1 MTATLSVILIC
12 LLLSAF
18 FSGMEIAFLTSNKL
32 RIEIDKSKKGV
43 TQALID
49 LFISH
54 SGMYITTLLV
64 GNNVVMV
71 IYGIFMSDLLV
82 KQFEFLHLSIGVE
95 LFVETLVSTLII
107 LVFAEFLPKTVFRL
121 RSNLFLKLFSV
132 PVFLFY
138 LLFFPL
144 SYFSV
149 WLGGWLLR
157 IFTGRKLGHKE
168 PNRAFG
174 KVDLNNLI
182 EEGEVNARQEEEMH
196 EIKLF
201 RNALDFSEVK
211 LRECIVPRPDV
222 VALSI
227 DSSIEEL
234 TQLFIDTGLSRILIY
249 KESID
254 DIIGYVHI
262 STLFKDPPTIA
273 KALSRVLIVPET
285 MSAQR
290 LLNLF
295 IRDQKSV
302 AVVVDE
308 FGITAGI
315 VTIED
320 IMEEIFGEIEDE
332 HDHLNLKEVMIS
344 EQEYI
349 IEGSMN
355 LDDINDRLETDLVSE
370 DYDSLGGF
378 IIEHLDRLPEVGDE
392 VCTDNGI
399 RLIVEALDKNRVES
413 VRMYLPEKHDAD
425 NKSELSSSESA
436 AQTAFTEEI
445 IHLIPISNINEHIK
459 IPYLDLTDLDTEFLL
474 CLSFKSYYISDNQSL
489 AQHQSSFFLTAAI
502 TAPAANAS
510 PAIGTIGSCRVSCL
524 HCFII
529 ILRIFLI
536 RIFRCFFKVRF
547 QSQRS
552 VNFKRKLRFI

>member
-64 GNNVVMV
+64 GNNVDMV

-349 IEGSMN
+349 FSG
-355 LDDINDRLETDLVSE
+355 RLEV
-370 DYDSLGGF
+370 DYLN
-378 IIEHLDRLPEVGDE
+378 EKYHLDLEEREEYETLAGLVLYFNQSIPQEGE
-392 VCTDNGI
+392 T
-399 RLIVEALDKNRVES
+399 IVVNDLTFKILSVKNARI
-413 VRMYLPEKHDAD
+413 
-425 NKSELSSSESA
+425 
-436 AQTAFTEEI
+436 EEI
-445 IHLIPISNINEHIK
+445 
-459 IPYLDLTDLDTEFLL
+459 
-474 CLSFKSYYISDNQSL
+474 
-489 AQHQSSFFLTAAI
+489 
-502 TAPAANAS
+502 
-510 PAIGTIGSCRVSCL
+510 
-524 HCFII
+524 
-529 ILRIFLI
+529 
-536 RIFRCFFKVRF
+536 KVCM
-547 QSQRS
+547 
-552 VNFKRKLRFI
+552 

>member
-95 LFVETLVSTLII
+95 LFVDTLVSTLII

-349 IEGSMN
+349 FSG
-355 LDDINDRLETDLVSE
+355 RLEVDYLNEKYHLNLEEREEYETLAGLVLYFNQSIPQEGETIVVNDLTFKILSV
-370 DYDSLGGF
+370 
-378 IIEHLDRLPEVGDE
+378 
-392 VCTDNGI
+392 
-399 RLIVEALDKNRVES
+399 KNARI
-413 VRMYLPEKHDAD
+413 
-425 NKSELSSSESA
+425 
-436 AQTAFTEEI
+436 EEI
-445 IHLIPISNINEHIK
+445 
-459 IPYLDLTDLDTEFLL
+459 
-474 CLSFKSYYISDNQSL
+474 
-489 AQHQSSFFLTAAI
+489 
-502 TAPAANAS
+502 
-510 PAIGTIGSCRVSCL
+510 
-524 HCFII
+524 
-529 ILRIFLI
+529 
-536 RIFRCFFKVRF
+536 KVCM
-547 QSQRS
+547 
-552 VNFKRKLRFI
+552 

>member
-262 STLFKDPPTIA
+262 STIFKDPPTIA

-349 IEGSMN
+349 FSG
-355 LDDINDRLETDLVSE
+355 RLEV
-370 DYDSLGGF
+370 DYLN
-378 IIEHLDRLPEVGDE
+378 EKYHLDLEEREEYETLAGLVLYFNQSIPQEGE
-392 VCTDNGI
+392 T
-399 RLIVEALDKNRVES
+399 IVVNNLTFKILSVKNARI
-413 VRMYLPEKHDAD
+413 
-425 NKSELSSSESA
+425 
-436 AQTAFTEEI
+436 EEI
-445 IHLIPISNINEHIK
+445 
-459 IPYLDLTDLDTEFLL
+459 
-474 CLSFKSYYISDNQSL
+474 
-489 AQHQSSFFLTAAI
+489 
-502 TAPAANAS
+502 
-510 PAIGTIGSCRVSCL
+510 
-524 HCFII
+524 
-529 ILRIFLI
+529 
-536 RIFRCFFKVRF
+536 KVCM
-547 QSQRS
+547 
-552 VNFKRKLRFI
+552 

>member
-95 LFVETLVSTLII
+95 LFVDTLVSTLII

-349 IEGSMN
+349 FSG
-355 LDDINDRLETDLVSE
+355 RLEV
-370 DYDSLGGF
+370 DYLN
-378 IIEHLDRLPEVGDE
+378 EKYHLDLEEREEYETLAGLVLYFNQSIPQEGE
-392 VCTDNGI
+392 T
-399 RLIVEALDKNRVES
+399 IVVNDLTFKILSVKNARI
-413 VRMYLPEKHDAD
+413 
-425 NKSELSSSESA
+425 
-436 AQTAFTEEI
+436 EEI
-445 IHLIPISNINEHIK
+445 K
-459 IPYLDLTDLDTEFLL
+459 VGKT
-474 CLSFKSYYISDNQSL
+474 SFTS
-489 AQHQSSFFLTAAI
+489 
-502 TAPAANAS
+502 
-510 PAIGTIGSCRVSCL
+510 
-524 HCFII
+524 
-529 ILRIFLI
+529 
-536 RIFRCFFKVRF
+536 
-547 QSQRS
+547 
-552 VNFKRKLRFI
+552 

>member
-43 TQALID
+43 TQDLID

-349 IEGSMN
+349 FSG
-355 LDDINDRLETDLVSE
+355 RLEV
-370 DYDSLGGF
+370 DYLN
-378 IIEHLDRLPEVGDE
+378 EKYHLDLEEREEYETLAGLVLYFNQSIPQEGE
-392 VCTDNGI
+392 T
-399 RLIVEALDKNRVES
+399 IVVNDLTFKILSVKNARI
-413 VRMYLPEKHDAD
+413 
-425 NKSELSSSESA
+425 
-436 AQTAFTEEI
+436 EEI
-445 IHLIPISNINEHIK
+445 
-459 IPYLDLTDLDTEFLL
+459 
-474 CLSFKSYYISDNQSL
+474 
-489 AQHQSSFFLTAAI
+489 
-502 TAPAANAS
+502 
-510 PAIGTIGSCRVSCL
+510 
-524 HCFII
+524 
-529 ILRIFLI
+529 
-536 RIFRCFFKVRF
+536 KVCM
-547 QSQRS
+547 
-552 VNFKRKLRFI
+552 

>member
-295 IRDQKSV
+295 IRDRKSV

-349 IEGSMN
+349 FSG
-355 LDDINDRLETDLVSE
+355 RLEV
-370 DYDSLGGF
+370 DYLN
-378 IIEHLDRLPEVGDE
+378 EKYHLDLEEREEYETLAGLVLYFNQSIPQEGE
-392 VCTDNGI
+392 T
-399 RLIVEALDKNRVES
+399 IVVNNLTFKILSVKNARI
-413 VRMYLPEKHDAD
+413 
-425 NKSELSSSESA
+425 
-436 AQTAFTEEI
+436 EEI
-445 IHLIPISNINEHIK
+445 
-459 IPYLDLTDLDTEFLL
+459 
-474 CLSFKSYYISDNQSL
+474 
-489 AQHQSSFFLTAAI
+489 
-502 TAPAANAS
+502 
-510 PAIGTIGSCRVSCL
+510 
-524 HCFII
+524 
-529 ILRIFLI
+529 
-536 RIFRCFFKVRF
+536 KVCM
-547 QSQRS
+547 
-552 VNFKRKLRFI
+552 

>member
-18 FSGMEIAFLTSNKL
+18 FSGMEIDFLPSNKL

-349 IEGSMN
+349 FSG
-355 LDDINDRLETDLVSE
+355 RLEV
-370 DYDSLGGF
+370 DYLN
-378 IIEHLDRLPEVGDE
+378 EKYHLDLEEREEYETLAGLVLYFNQSIPQEGE
-392 VCTDNGI
+392 T
-399 RLIVEALDKNRVES
+399 IVVNDLTFKILSVKNARI
-413 VRMYLPEKHDAD
+413 
-425 NKSELSSSESA
+425 
-436 AQTAFTEEI
+436 EEI
-445 IHLIPISNINEHIK
+445 
-459 IPYLDLTDLDTEFLL
+459 
-474 CLSFKSYYISDNQSL
+474 
-489 AQHQSSFFLTAAI
+489 
-502 TAPAANAS
+502 
-510 PAIGTIGSCRVSCL
+510 
-524 HCFII
+524 
-529 ILRIFLI
+529 
-536 RIFRCFFKVRF
+536 KVCM
-547 QSQRS
+547 
-552 VNFKRKLRFI
+552 

>member
-132 PVFLFY
+132 PVFLIY

-349 IEGSMN
+349 FSG
-355 LDDINDRLETDLVSE
+355 RLEV
-370 DYDSLGGF
+370 DYLN
-378 IIEHLDRLPEVGDE
+378 EKYHLDLEEREEYETLAGLVLYFNQSIPQEGE
-392 VCTDNGI
+392 T
-399 RLIVEALDKNRVES
+399 IVVNNLTFKILSVKNARI
-413 VRMYLPEKHDAD
+413 
-425 NKSELSSSESA
+425 
-436 AQTAFTEEI
+436 EEI
-445 IHLIPISNINEHIK
+445 
-459 IPYLDLTDLDTEFLL
+459 
-474 CLSFKSYYISDNQSL
+474 
-489 AQHQSSFFLTAAI
+489 
-502 TAPAANAS
+502 
-510 PAIGTIGSCRVSCL
+510 
-524 HCFII
+524 
-529 ILRIFLI
+529 
-536 RIFRCFFKVRF
+536 KVCM
-547 QSQRS
+547 
-552 VNFKRKLRFI
+552 

>member
-344 EQEYI
+344 EQGYI
-349 IEGSMN
+349 FSG
-355 LDDINDRLETDLVSE
+355 RLEV
-370 DYDSLGGF
+370 DYLN
-378 IIEHLDRLPEVGDE
+378 EKYHLDLEEREEYETLAGLVLYFNQSIPQEGE
-392 VCTDNGI
+392 T
-399 RLIVEALDKNRVES
+399 IVVNDLTFKILSVKNARI
-413 VRMYLPEKHDAD
+413 
-425 NKSELSSSESA
+425 
-436 AQTAFTEEI
+436 EEI
-445 IHLIPISNINEHIK
+445 
-459 IPYLDLTDLDTEFLL
+459 
-474 CLSFKSYYISDNQSL
+474 
-489 AQHQSSFFLTAAI
+489 
-502 TAPAANAS
+502 
-510 PAIGTIGSCRVSCL
+510 
-524 HCFII
+524 
-529 ILRIFLI
+529 
-536 RIFRCFFKVRF
+536 KVCM
-547 QSQRS
+547 
-552 VNFKRKLRFI
+552 

>member
-71 IYGIFMSDLLV
+71 IYGIFMFDLLV

-349 IEGSMN
+349 FSG
-355 LDDINDRLETDLVSE
+355 RLEV
-370 DYDSLGGF
+370 DYLN
-378 IIEHLDRLPEVGDE
+378 EKYHLDLEEREEYETLAGLVLYFNQSIPQEGE
-392 VCTDNGI
+392 T
-399 RLIVEALDKNRVES
+399 IVVNDLTFKILSVKNARI
-413 VRMYLPEKHDAD
+413 
-425 NKSELSSSESA
+425 
-436 AQTAFTEEI
+436 EEI
-445 IHLIPISNINEHIK
+445 
-459 IPYLDLTDLDTEFLL
+459 
-474 CLSFKSYYISDNQSL
+474 
-489 AQHQSSFFLTAAI
+489 
-502 TAPAANAS
+502 
-510 PAIGTIGSCRVSCL
+510 
-524 HCFII
+524 
-529 ILRIFLI
+529 
-536 RIFRCFFKVRF
+536 KVCM
-547 QSQRS
+547 
-552 VNFKRKLRFI
+552 

>member
-43 TQALID
+43 TQALND

-349 IEGSMN
+349 FSG
-355 LDDINDRLETDLVSE
+355 RLEV
-370 DYDSLGGF
+370 DYLN
-378 IIEHLDRLPEVGDE
+378 EKYHLDLEEREEYETLAGLVLYFNQSIPQEGE
-392 VCTDNGI
+392 T
-399 RLIVEALDKNRVES
+399 IVVNNLTFKILSVKNARI
-413 VRMYLPEKHDAD
+413 
-425 NKSELSSSESA
+425 
-436 AQTAFTEEI
+436 EEI
-445 IHLIPISNINEHIK
+445 
-459 IPYLDLTDLDTEFLL
+459 
-474 CLSFKSYYISDNQSL
+474 
-489 AQHQSSFFLTAAI
+489 
-502 TAPAANAS
+502 
-510 PAIGTIGSCRVSCL
+510 
-524 HCFII
+524 
-529 ILRIFLI
+529 
-536 RIFRCFFKVRF
+536 KVCM
-547 QSQRS
+547 
-552 VNFKRKLRFI
+552 

>member
-234 TQLFIDTGLSRILIY
+234 TQLFINTGLSRILIY

-349 IEGSMN
+349 FSG
-355 LDDINDRLETDLVSE
+355 RLEV
-370 DYDSLGGF
+370 DYLN
-378 IIEHLDRLPEVGDE
+378 EKYHLDLEEREEYETLAGLVLYFNQSIPQEGE
-392 VCTDNGI
+392 T
-399 RLIVEALDKNRVES
+399 IVVNDLTFKILSVKNARI
-413 VRMYLPEKHDAD
+413 
-425 NKSELSSSESA
+425 
-436 AQTAFTEEI
+436 EEI
-445 IHLIPISNINEHIK
+445 
-459 IPYLDLTDLDTEFLL
+459 
-474 CLSFKSYYISDNQSL
+474 
-489 AQHQSSFFLTAAI
+489 
-502 TAPAANAS
+502 
-510 PAIGTIGSCRVSCL
+510 
-524 HCFII
+524 
-529 ILRIFLI
+529 
-536 RIFRCFFKVRF
+536 KVCM
-547 QSQRS
+547 
-552 VNFKRKLRFI
+552 

>member
-332 HDHLNLKEVMIS
+332 HDHLNLKDVMIS

-349 IEGSMN
+349 FSG
-355 LDDINDRLETDLVSE
+355 RLEV
-370 DYDSLGGF
+370 DYLN
-378 IIEHLDRLPEVGDE
+378 EKYHLDLEEREEYETLAGLVLYFNQSIPQEGE
-392 VCTDNGI
+392 T
-399 RLIVEALDKNRVES
+399 IVVNNLTFKILSVKNARI
-413 VRMYLPEKHDAD
+413 
-425 NKSELSSSESA
+425 
-436 AQTAFTEEI
+436 EEI
-445 IHLIPISNINEHIK
+445 
-459 IPYLDLTDLDTEFLL
+459 
-474 CLSFKSYYISDNQSL
+474 
-489 AQHQSSFFLTAAI
+489 
-502 TAPAANAS
+502 
-510 PAIGTIGSCRVSCL
+510 
-524 HCFII
+524 
-529 ILRIFLI
+529 
-536 RIFRCFFKVRF
+536 KVCM
-547 QSQRS
+547 
-552 VNFKRKLRFI
+552 

>member
-349 IEGSMN
+349 FSG
-355 LDDINDRLETDLVSE
+355 RLEV
-370 DYDSLGGF
+370 DYLN
-378 IIEHLDRLPEVGDE
+378 ETYHLDLEEREEYETLAGLVLYFNQSIPQEGE
-392 VCTDNGI
+392 T
-399 RLIVEALDKNRVES
+399 IVVNNLTFKILSVKNARI
-413 VRMYLPEKHDAD
+413 
-425 NKSELSSSESA
+425 
-436 AQTAFTEEI
+436 EEI
-445 IHLIPISNINEHIK
+445 
-459 IPYLDLTDLDTEFLL
+459 
-474 CLSFKSYYISDNQSL
+474 
-489 AQHQSSFFLTAAI
+489 
-502 TAPAANAS
+502 
-510 PAIGTIGSCRVSCL
+510 
-524 HCFII
+524 
-529 ILRIFLI
+529 
-536 RIFRCFFKVRF
+536 KVCM
-547 QSQRS
+547 
-552 VNFKRKLRFI
+552 

>member
-43 TQALID
+43 TQALIY

-349 IEGSMN
+349 FSG
-355 LDDINDRLETDLVSE
+355 RLEV
-370 DYDSLGGF
+370 DYLN
-378 IIEHLDRLPEVGDE
+378 EKYHLDLEEREEYETLAGLVLYFNQSIPQEGE
-392 VCTDNGI
+392 T
-399 RLIVEALDKNRVES
+399 IVVNNLTFKILSVKNARI
-413 VRMYLPEKHDAD
+413 
-425 NKSELSSSESA
+425 
-436 AQTAFTEEI
+436 EEI
-445 IHLIPISNINEHIK
+445 
-459 IPYLDLTDLDTEFLL
+459 
-474 CLSFKSYYISDNQSL
+474 
-489 AQHQSSFFLTAAI
+489 
-502 TAPAANAS
+502 
-510 PAIGTIGSCRVSCL
+510 
-524 HCFII
+524 
-529 ILRIFLI
+529 
-536 RIFRCFFKVRF
+536 KVCM
-547 QSQRS
+547 
-552 VNFKRKLRFI
+552 

>member
-43 TQALID
+43 
-49 LFISH
+49 
-54 SGMYITTLLV
+54 
-64 GNNVVMV
+64 NVVMV

-95 LFVETLVSTLII
+95 LFVDTLVSTLII

-349 IEGSMN
+349 FSG
-355 LDDINDRLETDLVSE
+355 RLEV
-370 DYDSLGGF
+370 DYLN
-378 IIEHLDRLPEVGDE
+378 EKYHLDLEEREEYETLAGLVLYFNQSIPQEGE
-392 VCTDNGI
+392 T
-399 RLIVEALDKNRVES
+399 IVVNDLTFKILSVKNARI
-413 VRMYLPEKHDAD
+413 
-425 NKSELSSSESA
+425 
-436 AQTAFTEEI
+436 EEI
-445 IHLIPISNINEHIK
+445 
-459 IPYLDLTDLDTEFLL
+459 
-474 CLSFKSYYISDNQSL
+474 
-489 AQHQSSFFLTAAI
+489 
-502 TAPAANAS
+502 
-510 PAIGTIGSCRVSCL
+510 
-524 HCFII
+524 
-529 ILRIFLI
+529 
-536 RIFRCFFKVRF
+536 KVCM
-547 QSQRS
+547 
-552 VNFKRKLRFI
+552 

>member
-1 MTATLSVILIC
+1 MILIC

-95 LFVETLVSTLII
+95 LFVDTLVSTLII

-349 IEGSMN
+349 FSG
-355 LDDINDRLETDLVSE
+355 RLEV
-370 DYDSLGGF
+370 DYLN
-378 IIEHLDRLPEVGDE
+378 EKYHLDLEEREEYETLAGLVLYFNQSIPQEGE
-392 VCTDNGI
+392 T
-399 RLIVEALDKNRVES
+399 IVVNNLTFKILSVKNARI
-413 VRMYLPEKHDAD
+413 
-425 NKSELSSSESA
+425 
-436 AQTAFTEEI
+436 EEI
-445 IHLIPISNINEHIK
+445 
-459 IPYLDLTDLDTEFLL
+459 
-474 CLSFKSYYISDNQSL
+474 
-489 AQHQSSFFLTAAI
+489 
-502 TAPAANAS
+502 
-510 PAIGTIGSCRVSCL
+510 
-524 HCFII
+524 
-529 ILRIFLI
+529 
-536 RIFRCFFKVRF
+536 KVCM
-547 QSQRS
+547 
-552 VNFKRKLRFI
+552 

>member
-43 TQALID
+43 TQVLID

-349 IEGSMN
+349 FSG
-355 LDDINDRLETDLVSE
+355 RLEV
-370 DYDSLGGF
+370 DYLN
-378 IIEHLDRLPEVGDE
+378 EKYHLDLEEREEYETLAGLVLYFNQSIPQEGE
-392 VCTDNGI
+392 T
-399 RLIVEALDKNRVES
+399 IVVNNLTFKILSVKNARI
-413 VRMYLPEKHDAD
+413 
-425 NKSELSSSESA
+425 
-436 AQTAFTEEI
+436 EEI
-445 IHLIPISNINEHIK
+445 
-459 IPYLDLTDLDTEFLL
+459 
-474 CLSFKSYYISDNQSL
+474 
-489 AQHQSSFFLTAAI
+489 
-502 TAPAANAS
+502 
-510 PAIGTIGSCRVSCL
+510 
-524 HCFII
+524 
-529 ILRIFLI
+529 
-536 RIFRCFFKVRF
+536 KVCM
-547 QSQRS
+547 
-552 VNFKRKLRFI
+552 

>member
-349 IEGSMN
+349 FSG
-355 LDDINDRLETDLVSE
+355 RLEVNYLNE
-370 DYDSLGGF
+370 KY
-378 IIEHLDRLPEVGDE
+378 HLDLEEREEYETLAGLVLYFNQSIPQEGE
-392 VCTDNGI
+392 T
-399 RLIVEALDKNRVES
+399 IVVNNLTFKILSVKNARI
-413 VRMYLPEKHDAD
+413 
-425 NKSELSSSESA
+425 
-436 AQTAFTEEI
+436 EEI
-445 IHLIPISNINEHIK
+445 
-459 IPYLDLTDLDTEFLL
+459 
-474 CLSFKSYYISDNQSL
+474 
-489 AQHQSSFFLTAAI
+489 
-502 TAPAANAS
+502 
-510 PAIGTIGSCRVSCL
+510 
-524 HCFII
+524 
-529 ILRIFLI
+529 
-536 RIFRCFFKVRF
+536 KVCM
-547 QSQRS
+547 
-552 VNFKRKLRFI
+552 

>member
-211 LRECIVPRPDV
+211 LRECIVPRPDG

-349 IEGSMN
+349 FSG
-355 LDDINDRLETDLVSE
+355 RLEV
-370 DYDSLGGF
+370 DYLN
-378 IIEHLDRLPEVGDE
+378 EKYHLDLEEREEYETLAGLVLYFNQSIPQEGE
-392 VCTDNGI
+392 T
-399 RLIVEALDKNRVES
+399 IVVNDLTFKILSVKNARI
-413 VRMYLPEKHDAD
+413 
-425 NKSELSSSESA
+425 
-436 AQTAFTEEI
+436 EEI
-445 IHLIPISNINEHIK
+445 
-459 IPYLDLTDLDTEFLL
+459 
-474 CLSFKSYYISDNQSL
+474 
-489 AQHQSSFFLTAAI
+489 
-502 TAPAANAS
+502 
-510 PAIGTIGSCRVSCL
+510 
-524 HCFII
+524 
-529 ILRIFLI
+529 
-536 RIFRCFFKVRF
+536 KVCM
-547 QSQRS
+547 
-552 VNFKRKLRFI
+552 

>member
-121 RSNLFLKLFSV
+121 RSNLILKLFSV

-349 IEGSMN
+349 FSG
-355 LDDINDRLETDLVSE
+355 RLEV
-370 DYDSLGGF
+370 DYLN
-378 IIEHLDRLPEVGDE
+378 EKYHLDLEEREEYETLAGLVLYFNQSIPQEGE
-392 VCTDNGI
+392 T
-399 RLIVEALDKNRVES
+399 IVVNDLTFKILSVKNARI
-413 VRMYLPEKHDAD
+413 
-425 NKSELSSSESA
+425 
-436 AQTAFTEEI
+436 EEI
-445 IHLIPISNINEHIK
+445 
-459 IPYLDLTDLDTEFLL
+459 
-474 CLSFKSYYISDNQSL
+474 
-489 AQHQSSFFLTAAI
+489 
-502 TAPAANAS
+502 
-510 PAIGTIGSCRVSCL
+510 
-524 HCFII
+524 
-529 ILRIFLI
+529 
-536 RIFRCFFKVRF
+536 KVCM
-547 QSQRS
+547 
-552 VNFKRKLRFI
+552 

>member
-182 EEGEVNARQEEEMH
+182 EEGEVNARQEEETH

-349 IEGSMN
+349 FSG
-355 LDDINDRLETDLVSE
+355 RLEV
-370 DYDSLGGF
+370 DYLN
-378 IIEHLDRLPEVGDE
+378 EKYHLDLEEREEYETLAGLVLYFNQSIPQEGE
-392 VCTDNGI
+392 T
-399 RLIVEALDKNRVES
+399 IVVNDLTFKILSVKNARI
-413 VRMYLPEKHDAD
+413 
-425 NKSELSSSESA
+425 
-436 AQTAFTEEI
+436 EEI
-445 IHLIPISNINEHIK
+445 
-459 IPYLDLTDLDTEFLL
+459 
-474 CLSFKSYYISDNQSL
+474 
-489 AQHQSSFFLTAAI
+489 
-502 TAPAANAS
+502 
-510 PAIGTIGSCRVSCL
+510 
-524 HCFII
+524 
-529 ILRIFLI
+529 
-536 RIFRCFFKVRF
+536 KVCM
-547 QSQRS
+547 
-552 VNFKRKLRFI
+552 

>member
-107 LVFAEFLPKTVFRL
+107 LGFAEFLPKTVFRL

-349 IEGSMN
+349 FSG
-355 LDDINDRLETDLVSE
+355 RLEV
-370 DYDSLGGF
+370 DYLN
-378 IIEHLDRLPEVGDE
+378 EKYHLDLEEREEYETLAGLVLYFNQSIPQEGE
-392 VCTDNGI
+392 T
-399 RLIVEALDKNRVES
+399 IVVNNLTFKILSVKNARI
-413 VRMYLPEKHDAD
+413 
-425 NKSELSSSESA
+425 
-436 AQTAFTEEI
+436 EEI
-445 IHLIPISNINEHIK
+445 
-459 IPYLDLTDLDTEFLL
+459 
-474 CLSFKSYYISDNQSL
+474 
-489 AQHQSSFFLTAAI
+489 
-502 TAPAANAS
+502 
-510 PAIGTIGSCRVSCL
+510 
-524 HCFII
+524 
-529 ILRIFLI
+529 
-536 RIFRCFFKVRF
+536 KVCM
-547 QSQRS
+547 
-552 VNFKRKLRFI
+552 

>member
-1 MTATLSVILIC
+1 MSGFVAILIC
-12 LLLSAF
+12 LVLSAF

-320 IMEEIFGEIEDE
+320 IMEEIVGEIHDEYDEKED
-332 HDHLNLKEVMIS
+332 DMFRQIS

-349 IEGSMN
+349 FSG
-355 LDDINDRLETDLVSE
+355 RLEV
-370 DYDSLGGF
+370 DYLN
-378 IIEHLDRLPEVGDE
+378 EKYHLDLEEREEYETLAGLVLYFNQSIPQEGE
-392 VCTDNGI
+392 T
-399 RLIVEALDKNRVES
+399 IVVNDLTFKILSVKNARI
-413 VRMYLPEKHDAD
+413 
-425 NKSELSSSESA
+425 
-436 AQTAFTEEI
+436 EEI
-445 IHLIPISNINEHIK
+445 
-459 IPYLDLTDLDTEFLL
+459 
-474 CLSFKSYYISDNQSL
+474 
-489 AQHQSSFFLTAAI
+489 
-502 TAPAANAS
+502 
-510 PAIGTIGSCRVSCL
+510 
-524 HCFII
+524 
-529 ILRIFLI
+529 
-536 RIFRCFFKVRF
+536 KVCM
-547 QSQRS
+547 
-552 VNFKRKLRFI
+552 

>member
-332 HDHLNLKEVMIS
+332 YDHLNLKEVMIS

-349 IEGSMN
+349 FSG
-355 LDDINDRLETDLVSE
+355 RLEV
-370 DYDSLGGF
+370 DYLN
-378 IIEHLDRLPEVGDE
+378 EKYHLDLEEREEYETLAGLVLYFNQSIPQEGE
-392 VCTDNGI
+392 T
-399 RLIVEALDKNRVES
+399 IVVNDLTFKILSVKNARI
-413 VRMYLPEKHDAD
+413 
-425 NKSELSSSESA
+425 
-436 AQTAFTEEI
+436 EEI
-445 IHLIPISNINEHIK
+445 
-459 IPYLDLTDLDTEFLL
+459 
-474 CLSFKSYYISDNQSL
+474 
-489 AQHQSSFFLTAAI
+489 
-502 TAPAANAS
+502 
-510 PAIGTIGSCRVSCL
+510 
-524 HCFII
+524 
-529 ILRIFLI
+529 
-536 RIFRCFFKVRF
+536 KVCM
-547 QSQRS
+547 
-552 VNFKRKLRFI
+552 

>member
-54 SGMYITTLLV
+54 TTLLV

-349 IEGSMN
+349 FSG
-355 LDDINDRLETDLVSE
+355 RLEV
-370 DYDSLGGF
+370 DYLN
-378 IIEHLDRLPEVGDE
+378 EKYHLDLEEREEYETLAGLVLYFNQSVPQEGE
-392 VCTDNGI
+392 T
-399 RLIVEALDKNRVES
+399 IVVNNLTFKILSVKNARI
-413 VRMYLPEKHDAD
+413 
-425 NKSELSSSESA
+425 
-436 AQTAFTEEI
+436 EEI
-445 IHLIPISNINEHIK
+445 
-459 IPYLDLTDLDTEFLL
+459 
-474 CLSFKSYYISDNQSL
+474 
-489 AQHQSSFFLTAAI
+489 
-502 TAPAANAS
+502 
-510 PAIGTIGSCRVSCL
+510 
-524 HCFII
+524 
-529 ILRIFLI
+529 
-536 RIFRCFFKVRF
+536 KVCM
-547 QSQRS
+547 
-552 VNFKRKLRFI
+552 

>member
-285 MSAQR
+285 RSAQR

-295 IRDQKSV
+295 ILHQKRG

-349 IEGSMN
+349 FSG
-355 LDDINDRLETDLVSE
+355 RLEV
-370 DYDSLGGF
+370 DYLN
-378 IIEHLDRLPEVGDE
+378 EKYHLDLEEREEYETLAGLVLYFNQSIPQEGE
-392 VCTDNGI
+392 T
-399 RLIVEALDKNRVES
+399 IVVNDLTFKILSVKNARI
-413 VRMYLPEKHDAD
+413 
-425 NKSELSSSESA
+425 
-436 AQTAFTEEI
+436 EEI
-445 IHLIPISNINEHIK
+445 
-459 IPYLDLTDLDTEFLL
+459 
-474 CLSFKSYYISDNQSL
+474 
-489 AQHQSSFFLTAAI
+489 
-502 TAPAANAS
+502 
-510 PAIGTIGSCRVSCL
+510 
-524 HCFII
+524 
-529 ILRIFLI
+529 
-536 RIFRCFFKVRF
+536 KVCM
-547 QSQRS
+547 
-552 VNFKRKLRFI
+552 